1 MHLHWFS
8 RNALSFSELYWL
20 RVLTTITYFGNLIF
34 FFFFPLRWVRKS
46 FSFPTMCRFD
56 QLTLNTFLCFD
67 FGLSFITLGIG
78 RFGSALSSL
87 YINVCFHL
95 AARRIF
101 LLSFWMT
108 SGNMRCLQKTA
119 ILFYFFTN
127 FSTPLTSELSLG
139 LIYLLSTRRQNDTI
153 KTAAFYYSKE

>member
-34 FFFFPLRWVRKS
+34 YFFFPLRWVRKS

-78 RFGSALSSL
+78 RFGSALRSL
-87 YINVCFHL
+87 YITVCFHL
-95 AARRIF
+95 AFIF
-101 LLSFWMT
+101 EQRGAYFCEFLVFWMT
-108 SGNMRCLQKTA
+108 SGKMRCLKKTA
-119 ILFYFFTN
+119 IFY
-127 FSTPLTSELSLG
+127 
-139 LIYLLSTRRQNDTI
+139 
-153 KTAAFYYSKE
+153 